1 MRYVSEYDFM
11 SKIRGVFSVRQMD
24 IIREALDNSEGIS
37 VNAETY
43 EKIHN
48 SNYNSNYCSFEVI
61 KNDKE
66 S

>member
-48 SNYNSNYCSFEVI
+48 SNYCSFEVT
-61 KNDKE
+61 KNDKK